1 MNLKEVHTTVLM
13 MGSCFSAPTRTPEAD
28 VEGET
33 KQQTTVLDRDVPEV
47 IEAKSL
53 CSESNNNI
61 AKGEDNGEGARQ
73 FRKQDSSGKNNM
85 ADVLAA
91 DEEPRLVRRH
101 TRRDANDRF
110 KLLKAL
116 GLVDAD
122 EERRFHSI
130 TKLISSLFEC
140 PVAAVSLV
148 EEERKWFKVTEGA
161 QLEGK
166 SGCNSVFCTYV
177 ISGSSPEIVVVD
189 DTETDARF
197 SNDPLVVGPPH
208 IRFYAAAPLISPVN
222 GTRYGALCVFDTKP
236 RNGEQHDDMFNLLEQ
251 FSELVVREIEKDK
264 LEILKKMV
272 YEQRVVGSSSV
283 RSGSSGLSSVREHS
297 LRIVNEEGID
307 GVLDSLCK
315 AAECFHEGVA
325 VLEITS
331 VQWRVVYAS
340 STLSDSLGIDA
351 HRMVHHGFW
360 EFFLTDP
367 HERQASNECM
377 AEHKPFTLSTT
388 MQNRLHPYPKTVVMD
403 FRPANKTTS
412 TSPEGMQ
419 AEDFEEDKY
428 YFAIVRPEVKSRLSG
443 QSFGRIEPDATLNL
457 SKDVPTIFRDI
468 RLGPMIGRG
477 AYGRVY
483 RGNWNGNVVA
493 VKVIT
498 SDEAI
503 LGRKGGEGS
512 GKHRSPLH
520 EATLSAALSHPNVA
534 HTYQYAVR
542 KVKTTPGRKGDS
554 GVGHEHMEAK
564 VVSEIWLIG
573 EFCNRGPLL
582 TAIERGAFLTKPGAR
597 HAQPNLIAV
606 LQTLQEIAAAMQ
618 YLHSHDIVHGDLTGG
633 NVLLTTSDKDG
644 RGFTSKVVDFG
655 LSRVCQ
661 GGGLRTKRMGCAE
674 YMPPELITG
683 GLLTKAGDSY
693 AFGVI
698 LWELYNG
705 KRAWD
710 GLKPA
715 EVLERVAAHE
725 LLEFPAQTPRRLK
738 ILGEKCMSP
747 DPEDRPR
754 FSEIVYEVNTILA
767 DTMNILQQFL
777 GATGSKS

>member
-1 MNLKEVHTTVLM
+1 M
-13 MGSCFSAPTRTPEAD
+13 MGSCLSAPAQASVAD

-33 KQQTTVLDRDVPEV
+33 KETTVLDRDTCEV
-47 IEAKSL
+47 IERKSS
-53 CSESNNNI
+53 CSEGNNNT
-61 AKGEDNGEGARQ
+61 AKGEDRVEEMRQ
-73 FRKQDSSGKNNM
+73 INKQDSVGKNNR
-85 ADVLAA
+85 ADAVAA
-91 DEEPRLVRRH
+91 DEEARLARRQS
-101 TRRDANDRF
+101 RRDKTDRT

-116 GLVDAD
+116 GLMDVDHS
-122 EERRFHSI
+122 RFQSI

-148 EEERKWFKVTEGA
+148 EEERQWFKAMEGA
-161 QLEGK
+161 QSEGD
-166 SGCNSVFCTYV
+166 SGCNNVFCSYV
-177 ISGSSPEIVVVD
+177 INGPSPEIIVVD
-189 DTETDARF
+189 DTEKDARF
-197 SNDPLVVGPPH
+197 SDSPLVVGPPH
-208 IRFYAAAPLISPVN
+208 IRFYAAAPLISSVN
-222 GTRYGALCVFDTKP
+222 GTRYGALCVFDIKP
-236 RNGEQHDDMFNLLEQ
+236 RCGDQHDDMYNLLEQ

-264 LEILKKMV
+264 LEALKKMV
-272 YEQRVVGSSSV
+272 YAQRVMGPASI
-283 RSGSSGLSSVREHS
+283 RSGSSGISSMREQSVCTGH
-297 LRIVNEEGID
+297 EEERD

-331 VQWRVVYAS
+331 VQWKVVYAS
-340 STLSDSLGIDA
+340 LSLTDSLGIDA
-351 HRMVHHGFW
+351 NRMVHHGFW

-377 AEHKPFTLSTT
+377 AEHEPFTLSMT
-388 MQNRLHPYPKTVVMD
+388 MQNRLHPSPKTVLMD
-403 FRPANKTTS
+403 FRPANS
-412 TSPEGMQ
+412 TIPDDSKEIQ
-419 AEDFEEDKY
+419 TAVDEQEHEKY
-428 YFAIVRPEVKSRLSG
+428 YFAIVRPHTKSRLSG
-443 QSFGRIEPDATLNL
+443 KSFGRIEPETTLNL

-498 SDEAI
+498 SDDAI
-503 LGRKGGEGS
+503 LGREGGEGS
-512 GKHRSPLH
+512 GKSRSPLH

-542 KVKTTPGRKGDS
+542 KIKTTPDRKRDS
-554 GVGHEHMEAK
+554 GVGHEHMETK

-597 HAQPNLIAV
+597 HGQPNLIAV

-618 YLHSHDIVHGDLTGG
+618 YLHSHNIVHGDLTGG

-644 RGFTSKVVDFG
+644 RGFAAKVVDFG

-683 GLLTKAGDSY
+683 GLLTKAGDAY

-710 GLKPA
+710 GLKPS
-715 EVLERVAAHE
+715 EVLEKVAGHE

-777 GATGSKS
+777 GATGSKA